1 MLGLDDA
8 IAALGDGG
16 SLLVVLAVATLLGL
30 RHASDPDHLVAVST
44 LVAAEPDRPARRA
57 ARLGVSW
64 AIGHATTLVVLG
76 LPVVLFHRY
85 LPARAQ
91 QAAEILVGL
100 VIAALALRLLVRWRK
115 AHLHAHTH
123 AHGRLV
129 HRHLHPHNDGGRT
142 RHDHEH
148 VLVRSS
154 LQAYAVGL
162 VHGVGGSAAVGVL
175 LLASIESRL
184 SATLALLLF
193 VAASALSM
201 ALLSLGF
208 GYVLAREPVRR
219 RLQRLAP
226 MLAALALAFGAW
238 YALAAL

>member
-16 SLLVVLAVATLLGL
+16 SLLVVLAVAALLGL

-64 AIGHATTLVVLG
+64 GIGHATTLVVLG

-85 LPARAQ
+85 LPERAQ

-115 AHLHAHTH
+115 ARFHAHTH

-129 HRHLHPHNDGGRT
+129 HRHLHPHSDGGRT

-148 VLVRSS
+148 VLVGSS

-162 VHGVGGSAAVGVL
+162 VHGVGGSGAVGVL
-175 LLASIESRL
+175 LLASIESRV

-201 ALLSLGF
+201 ALLSLGL
-208 GYVLAREPVRR
+208 GYLLARAPVRR

-226 MLAALALAFGAW
+226 VLAGLGLAFGAW